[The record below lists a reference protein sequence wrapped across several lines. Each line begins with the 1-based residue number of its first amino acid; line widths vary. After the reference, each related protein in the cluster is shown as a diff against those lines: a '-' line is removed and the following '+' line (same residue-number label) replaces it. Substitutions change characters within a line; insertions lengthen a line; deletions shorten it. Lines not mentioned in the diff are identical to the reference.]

1 MNRLSFCKFCF
12 HIGKEGAAA
21 MGDFYLLNGRK
32 PAILALADGSVLYGY
47 SIGADGQTVGEVIFN
62 TTLTGYQEILTDP
75 SYAEQIITFT
85 YPHIGNVGVNMD
97 DQESRRIWAAGLI
110 IRELSPIVSNWRA
123 QQALSD
129 YLKSEEIIGIA
140 GIDTRRLVRL
150 IREKG
155 ALHGCIVA
163 GDGAQAEQA
172 LKKARA
178 YEGLKGK
185 DLAKA
190 VSTTRAQTWQ
200 ERSWNQASA
209 PHASSRAYQVVVYDF
224 GLKQQILRL
233 LVDQGCLVT
242 IVPAETNVEE
252 VIALKPDGVVFSNGP
267 GDPAACDYAIATIR
281 QFLEKGVPLLGI
293 CLGFQ
298 LLALACGAKTEKMKF
313 GHHGANHPVQAV
325 ETGRVFIT
333 SQNHSFSVDEN
344 SLPATLRV
352 THRSLFDGTLQGI
365 AHKTKPAIAFQGHPE
380 ASPGPHDMRGVFEE
394 FVKLMRDST

>member
-1 MNRLSFCKFCF
+1 
-12 HIGKEGAAA
+12 
-21 MGDFYLLNGRK
+21 MGDFDLLNGRK
-32 PAILALADGSVLYGY
+32 PAILALADGNVLCGY

-110 IRELSPIVSNWRA
+110 IRELSPIVSNWLA

-172 LKKARA
+172 LKKARV
-178 YEGLKGK
+178 YKGLKGK
-185 DLAKA
+185 DLARA
-190 VSTTRAQTWQ
+190 VSTTRVQTWQ
-200 ERSWNQASA
+200 ERSWNQASV
-209 PHASSRAYQVVVYDF
+209 PHVSSRAYQVVVYDF

-242 IVPAETNVEE
+242 IVPAETSVEE
-252 VIALKPDGVVFSNGP
+252 VIALKPNGVVFSNGP
-267 GDPAACDYAIATIR
+267 GDPAVCDYAIATVR
-281 QFLEKGVPLLGI
+281 EFLEKGVPLLGI

-313 GHHGANHPVQAV
+313 GHHGANHPVQAA
-325 ETGRVFIT
+325 ETRRVFIT
-333 SQNHSFSVDEN
+333 SQNHSFAVDEN

-380 ASPGPHDMRGVFEE
+380 ASPGPHDMREIFEE
-394 FVKLMRDST
+394 FVKLMRNST

>member
-1 MNRLSFCKFCF
+1 
-12 HIGKEGAAA
+12 
-21 MGDFYLLNGRK
+21 MGDFDLLNGRK
-32 PAILALADGSVLYGY
+32 PAILALADGRVLCGY

-62 TTLTGYQEILTDP
+62 TTLTGYQEILMDP
-75 SYAEQIITFT
+75 SYVEQIITFT

-129 YLKSEEIIGIA
+129 YLRSEEIIGIA
-140 GIDTRRLVRL
+140 GIDTRSLVRL

-155 ALHGCIVA
+155 ALHGCIIA

-172 LKKARA
+172 LKKARI
-178 YEGLKGK
+178 YKGLKGR
-185 DLAKA
+185 DLARA
-190 VSTTRAQTWQ
+190 VSTTKAQTWQ
-200 ERSWNQASA
+200 ERSWNQTSV
-209 PHASSRAYQVVVYDF
+209 PNASSRDYQVVVYDF

-252 VIALKPDGVVFSNGP
+252 VIALKPNGVVLSNGP
-267 GDPAACDYAIATIR
+267 GDPAACAYAIETVR

-313 GHHGANHPVQAV
+313 GHHGANHPVQAA
-325 ETGRVFIT
+325 ETRRVFIT
-333 SQNHSFSVDEN
+333 SQNHSFAVNEN

-380 ASPGPHDMRGVFEE
+380 ASPGPRDMREIFEE
-394 FVKLMRDST
+394 FVKLMRNST